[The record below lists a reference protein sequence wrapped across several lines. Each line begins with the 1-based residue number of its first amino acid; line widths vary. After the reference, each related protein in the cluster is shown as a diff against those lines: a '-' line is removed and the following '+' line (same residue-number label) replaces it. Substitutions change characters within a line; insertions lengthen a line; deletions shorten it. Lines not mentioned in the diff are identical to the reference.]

1 MVKNGCDHLVHE
13 ILKSIISK
21 EWVHEVSWF
30 FSMLTVM
37 QLYFI
42 RPTLSFYLWLWKC
55 QSTAVVLVEPLAVA
69 KMVLWNRVIWSLGFS
84 EFWDGARNPYQVVCD
99 SQIFW
104 ENFFCQR
111 NWRNGSKI
119 SLTENFILF
128 AVFLHK
134 CYIWGK
140 IRSWDIGQN
149 AVSQSDSRI
158 FKSTISLEQMD
169 ETA

>member
-13 ILKSIISK
+13 ILKSIIPK

-42 RPTLSFYLWLWKC
+42 RPTFFFYLWLWKC

-119 SLTENFILF
+119 SLNENCSYYLLCSCTSAMFGEKF
-128 AVFLHK
+128 V
-134 CYIWGK
+134 
-140 IRSWDIGQN
+140 
-149 AVSQSDSRI
+149 
-158 FKSTISLEQMD
+158 LEI
-169 ETA
+169 